1 MPVIPV
7 RLLLSLRKSHDCRA
21 ESERVEK
28 STQVLFL
35 YVMECRAR
43 KVLAVPNAE
52 KQQAVAFLEAVLFI
66 LEEEPLW
73 FGAIALPKN
82 VLLQTKCG
90 SAAKCQRRRS
100 NWFVCASQISG
111 EA

>member
-1 MPVIPV
+1 M
-7 RLLLSLRKSHDCRA
+7 
-21 ESERVEK
+21 ER
-28 STQVLFL
+28 
-35 YVMECRAR
+35 RAR
-43 KVLAVPNAE
+43 EVLVVPNAE

-66 LEEEPLW
+66 LEGEPLW

-82 VLLQTKCG
+82 VSLQTKCG
-90 SAAKCQRRRS
+90 SAAKCQCRRS